1 MTPTTFFLDDSTTFF
16 EYGVLIMQYIE
27 GRPLEYKKDL
37 QEAAKIFGT
46 IHSLDTNKIDTS
58 SFLKCENIVEDSLSR
73 STKYLDGFLKSNKL
87 DVDVKLKITDFLEW
101 AQKNKRHGSY
111 FKKDAWNTINNT
123 QPHAKNFIISDR
135 KRKGF
140 LIDWEKP
147 ILSDP
152 SVDLAYFLS
161 PLSTFMTS
169 DYIFTEDERDNFFK
183 TYIMYLDRYDR
194 DIIERVKIYTPFLY
208 LELLS
213 KLVNKFINIEC
224 SEDLEYKR
232 LKQIVNTDFID
243 RLTKDIL

>member
-1 MTPTTFFLDDSTTFF
+1 
-16 EYGVLIMQYIE
+16 
-27 GRPLEYKKDL
+27 
-37 QEAAKIFGT
+37 
-46 IHSLDTNKIDTS
+46 
-58 SFLKCENIVEDSLSR
+58 
-73 STKYLDGFLKSNKL
+73 
-87 DVDVKLKITDFLEW
+87 
-101 AQKNKRHGSY
+101 
-111 FKKDAWNTINNT
+111 
-123 QPHAKNFIISDR
+123 
-135 KRKGF
+135 
-140 LIDWEKP
+140 
-147 ILSDP
+147 
-152 SVDLAYFLS
+152 
-161 PLSTFMTS
+161 MTS